1 MSSPKFAAPLQLDPR
16 PSRRLA
22 HTGLILHGGALAV
35 LAALA
40 LPWWAVLAVSGAVI
54 GNFVLFFRT
63 HVLRVSAHAVVKLVW
78 DEAGG
83 WTVVTPRGPV
93 DASLAADSVVYPR
106 LVILRFATGAGGWL
120 ARRRLSVILLP
131 DSLDAE
137 TFRRLR
143 ARLEMEGNGS

>member
-16 PSRRLA
+16 PSRYLA

-40 LPWWAVLAVSGAVI
+40 LPWWAVLGVSGAVL

-63 HVLRVSAHAVVKLVW
+63 HVLRASAHAVVKLIW
-78 DEAGG
+78 DERGG

-93 DASLAADSVVYPR
+93 DAVLSADSVVYPR
-106 LVILRFATGAGGWL
+106 LVILRFVTGGGWF

-143 ARLEMEGNGS
+143 ARLEVDGTGV